1 MIKLRKYLGIVSII
15 IFTSAFLIMQIF
27 LIGKVSGAIVTAF
40 LIIAVGISV
49 LLALFSLKGRLKKTI
64 LSLYGILI
72 VGYITISILF
82 AVAHM

>member
-1 MIKLRKYLGIVSII
+1 MNLRKYLGIVSII
-15 IFTSAFLIMQIF
+15 IFISAFLIMQIF
-27 LIGKVSGAIVTAF
+27 LIGKVSGAIGTAF

-49 LLALFSLKGRLKKTI
+49 LLALFSQKGRLKTTI
-64 LSLYGILI
+64 LSLYGVLI